1 MKLASIS
8 ELKDGLSAHLDLVRA
23 GETVVVTD
31 RRLPVATLE
40 RIAPGTLVDEVVALV
55 AEERVAPRKQP
66 LAVESFLAMPRGDCS
81 DGLGS
86 AIIEERQD
94 GR

>member
-1 MKLASIS
+1 MKVASIS

-40 RIAPGTLVDEVVALV
+40 RIAPGTLVDEVIALV
-55 AEERVAPRKQP
+55 AEARVAPRKQP
-66 LAVESFLAMPRGDCS
+66 LAVDLFLSMPRGSCP
-81 DGLGS
+81 DGLGQ
-86 AIIEERQD
+86 AIIEERED

>member
-1 MKLASIS
+1 MKVASIS

-40 RIAPGTLVDEVVALV
+40 RIGPGTLVDEVIALV
-55 AEERVAPRKQP
+55 ADERVAPRKQA
-66 LAVESFLAMPRGDCS
+66 LAVESFLAMPRGVCAA
-81 DGLGS
+81 GLGPG
-86 AIIEERQD
+86 IIEERED